1 MFQQD
6 IKLQVWDTAG
16 QERFRTITTSYYR
29 GANGI
34 MIVFDVT
41 DSASFEKVRYW
52 LNELKEHVG
61 ADMPA
66 LLVGNK
72 IDLGR
77 ERTVDQAAAR
87 RFASEVN
94 IRLRETS
101 AKTNEGVTEAFA
113 DLVSTML
120 QRKQRDDASRPA
132 RQGDRPLS
140 LAGQPPPS
148 SSGGGCSC

>member
-1 MFQQD
+1 
-6 IKLQVWDTAG
+6 
-16 QERFRTITTSYYR
+16 
-29 GANGI
+29 

-72 IDLGR
+72 IDLAR

-120 QRKQRDDASRPA
+120 QRKQREDAARPGP
-132 RQGDRPLS
+132 RPGDRPLN
-140 LAGQPPPS
+140 LAGQQPS
-148 SSGGGCSC
+148 ASSGSGCSC